1 MEILE
6 ELKVFE
12 LIYY

>member
-6 ELKVFE
+6 EE
-12 LIYY
+12 NNTGSS